1 MAKPFNHSIVL
12 VNSISSEHTASI
24 GLFGAMHPLSA
35 SFRFN
40 KLLKINLTLK
50 INTLFFGM
58 VRERQRLTLH

>member
-1 MAKPFNHSIVL
+1 
-12 VNSISSEHTASI
+12 
-24 GLFGAMHPLSA
+24 MHPLSA

-58 VRERQRLTLH
+58 VRERQKLTLH